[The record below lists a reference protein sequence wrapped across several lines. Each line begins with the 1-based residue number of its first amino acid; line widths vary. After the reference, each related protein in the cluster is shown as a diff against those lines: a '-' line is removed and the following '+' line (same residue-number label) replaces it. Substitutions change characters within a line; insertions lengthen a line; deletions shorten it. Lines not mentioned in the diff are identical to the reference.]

1 LVEIVGISPS
11 ANKLSVRLKSVAR
24 VGAAL
29 ALLGAAPAAAAPV
42 ELPVPLPP
50 PRVEANEVDQAA
62 LVPRVSVGDGGLQL
76 VTWRSGN
83 ARALVA
89 LNGSAVIR
97 ARTSKTAVASVR
109 YARTR
114 VLHLDARRLGAYRG
128 FPTVQLGYRLGKAD
142 LSNFGS
148 EREIGGKRTIRGD
161 PVLAVNADGSA
172 IAAWHH
178 VRAGRSDEIQVAWR
192 FAGGKFSKPRT
203 VRRANVDDE
212 ATVAVGIDTRG
223 RAVVA
228 YASGGEIA
236 ERVIHTKS
244 GWVSAESRV
253 PVPAGQHGPTEITVG
268 TGQPGLVVVA
278 WRGYPVSEGPSG
290 TVDAAASVIG
300 VGSNQLGPAQAL
312 ATGNLVAYPRGPI
325 VATVDADGRPVVAF
339 TVPMRPGVAVPTV
352 VQGDNAG
359 RFGAPQALDSSGSI
373 GALIRQ
379 DEGLAVG
386 WLRETPGVE
395 SHGEPLGVYVARRGV
410 SGPFGPAELVDDQSS
425 GRDAD
430 GLQPPGLGELPSGG
444 LLAVYA
450 DIGDNEASAQ
460 VRASTR

>member
-1 LVEIVGISPS
+1 
-11 ANKLSVRLKSVAR
+11 
-24 VGAAL
+24 
-29 ALLGAAPAAAAPV
+29 
-42 ELPVPLPP
+42 
-50 PRVEANEVDQAA
+50 
-62 LVPRVSVGDGGLQL
+62 
-76 VTWRSGN
+76 
-83 ARALVA
+83 
-89 LNGSAVIR
+89 VIR

-114 VLHLDARRLGAYRG
+114 VQHLDARRLGAYRG

-236 ERVIHTKS
+236 ERVVHTKS

-253 PVPAGQHGPTEITVG
+253 PVPAGQYGPTEITVG

-312 ATGNLVAYPRGPI
+312 ATGNLVAYPRGPF